1 MEKLCKLPGK
11 GRIRL
16 AYRTSKLCLPPMRLR
31 TRVFITLLSV
41 SVVLVLTM
49 AGLFQF
55 GFERGLDRFLNERRQ
70 ALLGEIA
77 TDLAGY
83 YRERGNFDD
92 IGLRLLIWAEEDDRN
107 RVPNDLVLLDAQRMP
122 LFGPELPEEALV
134 LYPVEVSAEVVGWVG
149 VPSASRH
156 RDRLARNFRDSQ
168 IETLIRII
176 LPALLLALVGTW
188 WLSRQLLRPIEQS
201 AALARRLSDGE
212 YQARLP
218 EQRDDEL
225 GELIRSMN
233 RLAHSLAESSTARER
248 WLADISHELR
258 TPVAVLQGEL
268 EALVDGVRDAD
279 PARLASLHQEVLHLR
294 RLLDDLH
301 DLALADAGT
310 LRYRFARLDLTA
322 LLADALQAMSGR
334 LADHAMTV
342 SLQAEAAP
350 LMIEGDATRLRQLID
365 NLLDNSIKYTDRG
378 GRIQITLEKTDRGI
392 RLVIADSAPGVAEQ
406 HHEKLFERLF
416 RVESSRNRALGGAGL
431 GLALCRRIA
440 EAHGGTITAT
450 ASPLGGLQI
459 TVNLNEFA

>member
-1 MEKLCKLPGK
+1 
-11 GRIRL
+11 
-16 AYRTSKLCLPPMRLR
+16 MRLR

-41 SVVLVLTM
+41 SIVLVLTM

-55 GFERGLDRFLNERRQ
+55 GFERGLDRFLDERRQ
-70 ALLGEIA
+70 SLLREIA
-77 TDLAGY
+77 TDLSGY
-83 YRERGNFDD
+83 YSERGSFDD
-92 IGLRLLIWAEEDDRN
+92 IGLRLLIWSEEDDRN
-107 RVPNDLVLLDAQRMP
+107 RVPTDLILLDAERIP

-134 LYPVEVSAEVVGWVG
+134 LHPVEVSAEVVGWVG

-176 LPALLLALVGTW
+176 LPTLLLTLVGTW

-201 AALARRLSDGE
+201 AALARRLGDGE

-218 EQRDDEL
+218 EQRNDEL

-268 EALVDGVRDAD
+268 EALLDGVRNAD
-279 PARLASLHQEVLHLR
+279 PARLGSLHQEVLHLR

-301 DLALADAGT
+301 DLALADAGA
-310 LRYRFARLDLTA
+310 LRYRFARLDLKT
-322 LLADALQAMSGR
+322 LLEDALQAMSGR
-334 LADHAMTV
+334 IADHALDV
-342 SLQAEAAP
+342 VLQAGAAP
-350 LMIEGDATRLRQLID
+350 VMIEGDATRLRQLID

-378 GRIQITLEKTDRGI
+378 GRIQIVLERSAKGI
-392 RLVIADSAPGVAEQ
+392 CLAVADSAPGVAEQ
-406 HHEKLFERLF
+406 NHEKLFERLF
-416 RVESSRNRALGGAGL
+416 RIESSRNRELGGAGL

-440 EAHGGTITAT
+440 EAHGGSIVAT
-450 ASPLGGLQI
+450 GSPLGGLMI
-459 TVNLNEFA
+459 TVNLDAFP

>member
-1 MEKLCKLPGK
+1 
-11 GRIRL
+11 
-16 AYRTSKLCLPPMRLR
+16 MRLR

-70 ALLGEIA
+70 SLLSEIA
-77 TDLAGY
+77 ADLSGY
-83 YRERGNFDD
+83 YSERGDFDG
-92 IGLRLLIWAEEDDRN
+92 IGLRLLIWAEEDGRN
-107 RVPNDLVLLDAQRMP
+107 QPPDNLVLLDAERMP
-122 LFGPELPEEALV
+122 LFGPQLPEDELV
-134 LYPVEVSAEVVGWVG
+134 LYPIEVFTEVVGWVG

-176 LPALLLALVGTW
+176 LPALLLALIGTW
-188 WLSRQLLRPIEQS
+188 LLSRQLLRPIEQS

-225 GELIRSMN
+225 GDLIRSMN
-233 RLAHSLAESSTARER
+233 RLAHSLAASSTARER

-268 EALVDGVRDAD
+268 EALVDGIRAPD
-279 PARLASLHQEVLHLR
+279 PQRLASLHQEVLHLR
-294 RLLDDLH
+294 HLLDDLH
-301 DLALADAGT
+301 DLALADAGA
-310 LRYRFARLDLTA
+310 LRYRFVRLDLKA
-322 LLADALQAMSGR
+322 LLQDALQAMGGR
-334 LADHAMTV
+334 LADHALQL
-342 SLQAEAAP
+342 SLQADSQP
-350 LMIEGDATRLRQLID
+350 VMMQGDATRLRQLID

-378 GRIQITLEKTDRGI
+378 GQIQVSLQSTAEGIQLTL
-392 RLVIADSAPGVAEQ
+392 ADSAPGVAEQ
-406 HHEKLFERLF
+406 NHDKLFERLF
-416 RVESSRNRALGGAGL
+416 RVESSRNRELGGAGL

-440 EAHGGTITAT
+440 EAHGGNITAA

-459 TVNLNEFA
+459 TVNLRKSP

>member
-1 MEKLCKLPGK
+1 
-11 GRIRL
+11 
-16 AYRTSKLCLPPMRLR
+16 MRLR

-70 ALLGEIA
+70 SLLKEIA
-77 TDLAGY
+77 TDLSSY
-83 YRERGNFDD
+83 YSERGDFDG
-92 IGLRLLIWAEEDDRN
+92 IGLRLLIWAEEDGRN
-107 RVPNDLVLLDAQRMP
+107 RVPNDLVLLDAERMP

-134 LYPVEVSAEVVGWVG
+134 LYPIEVFAEVVGWVG
-149 VPSASRH
+149 LPSASRH

-176 LPALLLALVGTW
+176 LPALLLALIGTW

-233 RLAHSLAESSTARER
+233 RLALSLAESSTARER

-301 DLALADAGT
+301 DLALADAGA
-310 LRYRFARLDLTA
+310 LRYRFARLDLKA
-322 LLADALQAMSGR
+322 LLEDALRAMSGR
-334 LADHAMTV
+334 LADHALDL
-342 SLQAEAAP
+342 SLQTDAGP

-378 GRIQITLEKTDRGI
+378 GRIEVSLTKTSQGLQLTL
-392 RLVIADSAPGVAEQ
+392 ADSAPGVAGQ
-406 HHEKLFERLF
+406 HHDKLFERLF
-416 RVESSRNRALGGAGL
+416 RVESSRNRELGGAGL

-440 EAHGGTITAT
+440 EAHGGNIA
-450 ASPLGGLQI
+450 AADSALGGLLI

>member
-1 MEKLCKLPGK
+1 
-11 GRIRL
+11 
-16 AYRTSKLCLPPMRLR
+16 MRLR

-70 ALLGEIA
+70 ALLSEIA
-77 TDLAGY
+77 TDLSGY
-83 YRERGNFDD
+83 YSERGNFDD

-107 RVPNDLVLLDAQRMP
+107 RVPNDLVLLDAERMP

-134 LYPVEVSAEVVGWVG
+134 LYPVEVSAELVGWVG
-149 VPSASRH
+149 VPGASRH

-176 LPALLLALVGTW
+176 LPALLLALIGTW
-188 WLSRQLLRPIEQS
+188 WLSRQLLLPIEQS

-268 EALVDGVRDAD
+268 EALVDGFQQLVGVGAAPVHRCRHQLVVEQ
-279 PARLASLHQEVLHLR
+279 ARIGRLR
-294 RLLDDLH
+294 RV
-301 DLALADAGT
+301 ARQAGIEAGT
-310 LRYRFARLDLTA
+310 DAVDVGPRPQPFAVVILLGRGKTGGIHGLQLGL
-322 LLADALQAMSGR
+322 LLA
-334 LADHAMTV
+334 
-342 SLQAEAAP
+342 
-350 LMIEGDATRLRQLID
+350 
-365 NLLDNSIKYTDRG
+365 
-378 GRIQITLEKTDRGI
+378 
-392 RLVIADSAPGVAEQ
+392 
-406 HHEKLFERLF
+406 ERLP
-416 RVESSRNRALGGAGL
+416 RRA
-431 GLALCRRIA
+431 
-440 EAHGGTITAT
+440 EVDQHGRAIQAN
-450 ASPLGGLQI
+450 
-459 TVNLNEFA
+459 V

>member
-1 MEKLCKLPGK
+1 
-11 GRIRL
+11 
-16 AYRTSKLCLPPMRLR
+16 MRLR
-31 TRVFITLLSV
+31 TRVFVTLLSV

-55 GFERGLDRFLNERRQ
+55 GFEHGLDRFLNERRQ
-70 ALLGEIA
+70 SLLKEIA
-77 TDLAGY
+77 TDLSGY
-83 YRERGNFDD
+83 YSERGDFDG
-92 IGLRLLIWAEEDDRN
+92 IGLRLLIWAEEDGRN
-107 RVPNDLVLLDAQRMP
+107 QLPDNLVLLDAEGMP
-122 LFGPELPEEALV
+122 VFGPQLPEDELV
-134 LYPVEVSAEVVGWVG
+134 LYPIEVFAEVVGWVG

-176 LPALLLALVGTW
+176 LPALLLALIGTW
-188 WLSRQLLRPIEQS
+188 LLSRQLLRPIEQS

-225 GELIRSMN
+225 GDLIRSMN
-233 RLAHSLAESSTARER
+233 RLAHSLAASSTARER

-268 EALVDGVRDAD
+268 EALVDGIRAAD
-279 PARLASLHQEVLHLR
+279 PQRLASLHQEVLHLR
-294 RLLDDLH
+294 HLLDDLH
-301 DLALADAGT
+301 DLALADAGA
-310 LRYRFARLDLTA
+310 LRYRFVLLDLKA
-322 LLADALQAMSGR
+322 LLEDALQAMSGR
-334 LADHAMTV
+334 LADHALEL
-342 SLQAEAAP
+342 SLQADSQP

-378 GRIQITLEKTDRGI
+378 GQIQVVLERTTQGARLTL
-392 RLVIADSAPGVAEQ
+392 ADSAPGVAEQ
-406 HHEKLFERLF
+406 NHDRLFERLF
-416 RVESSRNRALGGAGL
+416 RVESSRNRELGGAGL

-440 EAHGGTITAT
+440 EAHGGNISAS

-459 TVNLNEFA
+459 TVNLRKSP

>member
-1 MEKLCKLPGK
+1 
-11 GRIRL
+11 
-16 AYRTSKLCLPPMRLR
+16 MRLR

-70 ALLGEIA
+70 SLLSEIA
-77 TDLAGY
+77 TDLSGY
-83 YRERGNFDD
+83 YSERGDFDG
-92 IGLRLLIWAEEDDRN
+92 IGLRLLIWAEEDGRN
-107 RVPNDLVLLDAQRMP
+107 QLPDNLVLLDAERMP
-122 LFGPELPEEALV
+122 VFGPQLPEDELV
-134 LYPVEVSAEVVGWVG
+134 LYPIEAFAEVVGWVG

-176 LPALLLALVGTW
+176 LPALLLALIGTW
-188 WLSRQLLRPIEQS
+188 LLSRQLLRPIEQS

-225 GELIRSMN
+225 GDLIRSMN
-233 RLAHSLAESSTARER
+233 RLAHSLAASSTARER

-268 EALVDGVRDAD
+268 EALVDGIRAAD
-279 PARLASLHQEVLHLR
+279 PQRLASLHQEVLHLR
-294 RLLDDLH
+294 HLLDDLH
-301 DLALADAGT
+301 DLALADAGA
-310 LRYRFARLDLTA
+310 LRYRFVLLDLKA
-322 LLADALQAMSGR
+322 LLEDALQAMSGR
-334 LADHAMTV
+334 LADHALEL
-342 SLQAEAAP
+342 SLQADSQP

-378 GRIQITLEKTDRGI
+378 GQIQVVLERTTQGARLTL
-392 RLVIADSAPGVAEQ
+392 ADSAPGVAEQ
-406 HHEKLFERLF
+406 NHDRLFERLF
-416 RVESSRNRALGGAGL
+416 RVESSRNRELGGAGL

-440 EAHGGTITAT
+440 EAHGGNISAS

-459 TVNLNEFA
+459 TVNLRKSP

>member
-1 MEKLCKLPGK
+1 
-11 GRIRL
+11 
-16 AYRTSKLCLPPMRLR
+16 MRLR

-41 SVVLVLTM
+41 SIVLVLTM

-55 GFERGLDRFLNERRQ
+55 GFERGLDRFLDERRQ
-70 ALLGEIA
+70 SLLREIA
-77 TDLAGY
+77 TDLSGY
-83 YRERGNFDD
+83 YSERGSFDD
-92 IGLRLLIWAEEDDRN
+92 IGLRLLIWSEEDDRN
-107 RVPNDLVLLDAQRMP
+107 RVPTDLILLDAERIP

-149 VPSASRH
+149 VPSASSH

-176 LPALLLALVGTW
+176 LPTLLLTLVGTW

-201 AALARRLSDGE
+201 AALARRLGDGE
-212 YQARLP
+212 YQVRLP

-233 RLAHSLAESSTARER
+233 RLAHSLAESRTARER

-268 EALVDGVRDAD
+268 EALLDGVRDAD
-279 PARLASLHQEVLHLR
+279 PTRLGSLHQEVLHLR

-301 DLALADAGT
+301 DLALADAGA
-310 LRYRFARLDLTA
+310 LRYRFARLDLKT
-322 LLADALQAMSGR
+322 LLEDALQAMNGR
-334 LADHAMTV
+334 IADHALDV
-342 SLQAEAAP
+342 VLQAGSAP
-350 LMIEGDATRLRQLID
+350 VMIEGDATRLRQLID

-378 GRIQITLEKTDRGI
+378 GRIQIVLERSAKGI
-392 RLVIADSAPGVAEQ
+392 RLAVADSAPGVAEQ
-406 HHEKLFERLF
+406 NHEKLFERLF
-416 RVESSRNRALGGAGL
+416 RIDSSRNRELGGAGL

-440 EAHGGTITAT
+440 EAHGGSIVAT
-450 ASPLGGLQI
+450 GSPLGGLLI
-459 TVNLNEFA
+459 TVNLDAFP